1 MEKTVFSKY
10 ERFVITLIVLVQF
23 TVIADF
29 MVLAPLGMKLMP
41 ELDITPKQFGMVVSG
56 YAISAAI
63 SGLLAAGF
71 ADRFDRRKILLFF
84 YSGFLIGTFLCGVAN
99 TYAFLLTARIVTGI
113 FGGVVGSVVFAIVTD
128 LFLPQ
133 VRGRVMGFVQ
143 MALGGSQILAV
154 PVGLFFGTHEEWKV
168 AGFNMDWHLIFLLIV
183 AVGLIV
189 LYMIMKMKPVN
200 AHLSIKSEK
209 RPFDHLVQTVSKWQ
223 YAKAFAATT
232 LLATG
237 GFMLMPFGS
246 TFTTINLGLAEESLP
261 WLYLVTGIFTMVSG
275 PFIGKLC
282 DVVGRYPIFCAGS
295 LLSAIIV
302 VVFAN
307 LGPTALWVLIIINTV
322 MFTGITS
329 RMISSSAL
337 MSMIPNPADR
347 GAFMAINS
355 SMQYFAGGIATYIA
369 GLIIVQKTKLSPIE
383 HFDTLSY
390 VVVGTMAVTVLM
402 MFFIN
407 KQVNEKM
414 RRDENKPNQAS
425 TEEKFAK
432 VAAG

>member
-1 MEKTVFSKY
+1 MEKVSFSKY

-71 ADRFDRRKILLFF
+71 ADRFDRKKILLFF
-84 YSGFLIGTFLCGVAN
+84 YSGFIVGTLLCGLAN
-99 TYAFLLTARIVTGI
+99 SYTALLSARIFTGI

-133 VRGRVMGFVQ
+133 MRGRVMGFVQ

-154 PVGLFFGTHEEWKV
+154 PVGLFFGTHEDWKL
-168 AGFNMDWHLIFLLIV
+168 AGFKMDWHLIFLLIV
-183 AVGLIV
+183 ALGLIV
-189 LYMIMKMKPVN
+189 LVMIMKMNPVN
-200 AHLSIKSEK
+200 AHLAIKSEK
-209 RPFDHLVQTVSKWQ
+209 KPLDHLVHTVSKWQ
-223 YAKAFAATT
+223 YAKAFATTT

-246 TFTTINLGLAEESLP
+246 TFSTINLGIAEESLP
-261 WLYLVTGIFTMVSG
+261 WLYLITGVFTMVSS
-275 PFIGKLC
+275 PFVGKLC
-282 DVVGRYPIFCAGS
+282 DVVGRYPVFCAGT
-295 LLSAIIV
+295 LISAV
-302 VVFAN
+302 VVVIFAN
-307 LGPTALWVLIIINTV
+307 LGPTTLWMLIIINTV

-383 HFDTLSY
+383 HFDILSY
-390 VVVGTMAVTVLM
+390 VVVGTMAVTMVM
-402 MFFIN
+402 MYFIN

-414 RRDENKPNQAS
+414 KVDANQQPVKTS
-425 TEEKFAK
+425 K